1 MTKPTPKNVRDLRLM
16 YDTTS
21 YVHGNIEYKQL
32 SDKMNSRDY
41 VDGEI
46 TSMRLRVVPNSYGKD
61 EVVVRVEREQVT
73 NLRDGVYNP
82 KVLVDWEKAYTFDEF
97 RESPFYEMCVE
108 KWSNA
113 SWDTH
118 LMDEHEVFDDDTRWG
133 VYAHVYESR
142 RSWFDS
148 RKKTGR
154 IEAVDFSL
162 DEDGHVEIGLTGYG
176 KRQNVYNG
184 NVWELRDIIDE
195 HAEMKEQ
202 LGRLKEHGI
211 DLDGGTLSIRLWE
224 EK

>member
-1 MTKPTPKNVRDLRLM
+1 MTKPSPKNVRDLRLM

-21 YVHGNIEYKQL
+21 YVDGCIESKRL
-32 SDKMNSRDY
+32 SDKMNSQDY
-41 VDGEI
+41 VEGEI
-46 TSMRLRVVPNSYGKD
+46 ISMRLRVVPNSYGKD

-73 NLRDGVYNP
+73 NLRDGVYSP
-82 KVLVDWEKAYTFDEF
+82 KALVDWKKAYTFEEF
-97 RESPFYEMCVE
+97 RESPFYEMCIE

-133 VYAHVYESR
+133 IYAHVYEHQPKAFGNWR
-142 RSWFDS
+142 
-148 RKKTGR
+148 KTGA
-154 IEAVDFSL
+154 IDAVDFSL
-162 DEDGHVEIGLTGYG
+162 DKDGNVELGLTRFG
-176 KRQNVYNG
+176 KRQDVYNG
-184 NVWELRDIIDE
+184 DVWELMDIISE